1 MECKITPSRRA
12 EDAARLAALVQASG
26 IKPVPVAGFTEVKP
40 LPPRSAQIDPDTI
53 LKRRQPSITRAQ
65 RRLLRQLA
73 EAL

>member
-12 EDAARLAALVQASG
+12 EDAARLAALVAASG
-26 IKPVPVAGFTEVKP
+26 IQPVPVAGFTEVKP
-40 LPPRSAQIDPDTI
+40 LPPRSAQIDPDTV
-53 LKRRQPSITRAQ
+53 LKRRQPRITRAQ